1 MAWKKYE
8 PDAEIK
14 GGAIDIYPTG
24 TLRFN
29 RTVWEEL
36 ERPEFIT
43 IHHDE
48 EKGRLGFRDSVKGIA
63 GNFALEEANA
73 GGRIVALRRALRDLG
88 VQFEDTP
95 RTYTPILSGSSTAP
109 RVYIELEHPIRKQE
123 EAAS

>member
-1 MAWKKYE
+1 M
-8 PDAEIK
+8 
-14 GGAIDIYPTG
+14 
-24 TLRFN
+24 
-29 RTVWEEL
+29 WEEL
-36 ERPEFIT
+36 GRPEFIT

-63 GNFALEEANA
+63 GSFALEEANE

-88 VQFEDTP
+88 VQFEDAP
-95 RTYTPILSGSSTAP
+95 RTYTPILSGSSRDP

>member
-36 ERPEFIT
+36 GSPEFIT

-48 EKGRLGFRDSVKGIA
+48 EKGRLGYSSRTHHVPTPPSLAD
-63 GNFALEEANA
+63 
-73 GGRIVALRRALRDLG
+73 RQRRHAC
-88 VQFEDTP
+88 T
-95 RTYTPILSGSSTAP
+95 SS
-109 RVYIELEHPIRKQE
+109 
-123 EAAS
+123 